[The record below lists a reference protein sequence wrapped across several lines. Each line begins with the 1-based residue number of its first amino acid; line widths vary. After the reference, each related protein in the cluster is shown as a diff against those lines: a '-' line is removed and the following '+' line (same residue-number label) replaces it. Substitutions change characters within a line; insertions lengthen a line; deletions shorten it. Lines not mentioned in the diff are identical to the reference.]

1 MKEKCD
7 CCQETVENGVCNCCD
22 GIDVAPPVPI
32 YNRPGLR
39 QLAYRVGT
47 HSAFLASMKAR
58 LSGFYFENRG
68 SDGNLARTYPLEKLT
83 TRNSSDPAIALLD
96 SWATVADVLSFYQE
110 RIANEGYLRTATE
123 RRSVVELANLVGY
136 RPRPGVSASVFLAY
150 TMDPNIP
157 EEVIIP
163 AGSRVQSIPGADEMP
178 QAFETGEALKA
189 KAQWNNLKP
198 RMTQAQTKET
208 IKGGERIYLKGIAT
222 NLKANDALVIDFG
235 DKIPLF
241 FTHIHDVLPDNP
253 SDRTLV
259 TFSESPTVDFQVVP
273 VVDVINR
280 LIMPASLQPPN
291 KFQLQKN
298 QGNNLAGQFA
308 LKNGVGL
315 KSTDI
320 SHGVFA
326 PSTGTQTDIRP
337 QAQAGYSVLSVFSS
351 VLNKHLPTATASV
364 KLTEKKIKVYQMGVK
379 AALFGHNLPLPLNGS
394 CYPDSTDPGIRLK
407 ATAKATSDSKFL
419 QTLALDAEY
428 QNIKVGDYIAIKTG
442 QNPVRCAKVDAVR
455 VSTLGGPS
463 IDNDL
468 AFFSTCPTITTIKVG
483 DRKTFTEAEPIKT
496 KVTVLTLDSDWRHI
510 ETTNSIIKNTTVYIQ
525 NAKFEL
531 AEESI
536 TDPVCGGKDETIE
549 LDGFYRD
556 LEAGRWVIVSGERS
570 DISGVRFSELALL
583 ASVKH
588 DIVQD
593 LPDESLH
600 TYIQL
605 AEKLAYCFK
614 RETVTIY
621 GNVIK
626 ATHGETRPEV
636 LGSGDGAKPL
646 QNFTL
651 KQFPLTHVSAANPSG
666 TASTLKVYVNNIE
679 WREIDSL
686 VGLGANDRRFITRTD
701 DENKTSVVFGNGKQG
716 ARLPTG
722 IENIRAEYRNGIG
735 KAGNVKAE
743 QISLLVSRPL
753 GVKEVINPLRA
764 SGGADRESRDQ
775 ARRHVPLAVKAMDR
789 LVSTQDY
796 EDFSRVYAGIGKAY
810 AIELSNGRLPL
821 IHVTVAGADDI
832 PIDTSSDLFR
842 NLRQALYDSGDPFQ
856 KIQLAVRELLLIVIE
871 AGIAILP
878 GYRWEFVADEVRIR
892 LLDQF
897 SFERRELGQDVLLSE
912 VISVMQSVAGVAYV
926 DVNAFGGIPE
936 KQPLTAAEIKLLT
949 NHDSPPLPDN
959 RRLLTPDEIA
969 DEVSK
974 IISRIQHLTEEQLKA
989 LPAGEPFLVPQRLV
1003 VDLPEQ
1009 EQFIRP
1015 AQLAI
1020 LSPDVPATLILNQI
1034 K

>member
-22 GIDVAPPVPI
+22 GIDVATPVPI

-39 QLAYRVGT
+39 QLAYRIGT

-68 SDGNLARTYPLEKLT
+68 GDGNLARTYPLERLT

-150 TMDPNIP
+150 TMDPNTQ

-163 AGSRVQSIPGADEMP
+163 AGSRVQSIPGANEMP

-198 RMTQAQTKET
+198 RMTQPQTELSIIQGDGT
-208 IKGGERIYLKGIAT
+208 SRQIYLKGIST
-222 NLKANDALVIDFG
+222 NLKTNDPLLVDFSGDGELVFERVKEVKIDPRANHTLVILQSAATRAGNAISSHVEDRSIG
-235 DKIPLF
+235 LIDSLTKK
-241 FTHIHDVLPDNP
+241 P
-253 SDRTLV
+253 SV
-259 TFSESPTVDFQVVP
+259 Q
-273 VVDVINR
+273 
-280 LIMPASLQPPN
+280 PAN
-291 KFQLQKN
+291 
-298 QGNNLAGQFA
+298 
-308 LKNGVGL
+308 
-315 KSTDI
+315 
-320 SHGVFA
+320 
-326 PSTGTQTDIRP
+326 
-337 QAQAGYSVLSVFSS
+337 SS
-351 VLNKHLPTATASV
+351 VLKQNLREQFGVKQVNPEQFSVNNPSSGTDDVEELRKTLTSGEASNAVLKAFSPELHGTFSIAAANAKVTQSSKLKVYALRTATS
-364 KLTEKKIKVYQMGVK
+364 
-379 AALFGHNLPLPLNGS
+379 LFGHNALREPVYDTETQQILPQSSWNEWGIADDEDGGHLFLANEHDRII
-394 CYPDSTDPGIRLK
+394 PDS
-407 ATAKATSDSKFL
+407 
-419 QTLALDAEY
+419 
-428 QNIKVGDYIAIKTG
+428 YIAIQYPKDFDLTSYEIK
-442 QNPVRCAKVDAVR
+442 PFR
-455 VSTLGGPS
+455 VSDVVVRSRNAYGLS
-463 IDNDL
+463 ITTTVISLPDGQTWWQPTSGEPDD
-468 AFFSTCPTITTIKVG
+468 FSTFIRG
-483 DRKTFTEAEPIKT
+483 
-496 KVTVLTLDSDWRHI
+496 S
-510 ETTNSIIKNTTVYIQ
+510 TVY
-525 NAKFEL
+525 AESELLEL
-531 AEESI
+531 AEEPMI
-536 TDPVCGGKDETIE
+536 ENVCGGINQLIE
-549 LDGFYRD
+549 LDGYYEG
-556 LEAGRWVIVSGERS
+556 LEAGRWVIVSGERE
-570 DISGVRFSELALL
+570 IGGTSGVRFSELAML
-583 ASVKH
+583 ASVRQDTKH
-588 DIVQD
+588 INADD
-593 LPDESLH
+593 LEGNTLH
-600 TYIQL
+600 TFIRL
-605 AEKLAYCFK
+605 AEELNYCFK

-621 GNVIK
+621 GNVVK
-626 ATHGETRPEV
+626 ATHGETRSEV

-651 KQFPLTHVSAANPSG
+651 KQFPLTHVSAADPSG

-686 VGLGANDRRFITRTD
+686 VGSGANDRCFITRTD

-775 ARRHVPLAVKAMDR
+775 ARRHVPLAVKALDR

-878 GYRWEFVADEVRIR
+878 DYRWEFVADEVRGR

-949 NHDSPPLPDN
+949 KNGSLSLLEN

-969 DEVSK
+969 DEVSR
-974 IISRIQHLTEEQLKA
+974 IISRIQHLTEQQLTA
-989 LPAGEPFLVPQRLV
+989 LPAGEPLRVPQRLV
-1003 VDLPEQ
+1003 VDLPRQ